1 MFYNLIQHPN
11 LTQAQHR
18 ALPHVSNTDLSNLK
32 AELIGQLRRP
42 NPDALA
48 YGSAFHAAT
57 LEPSTYARTAD
68 RCPWA
73 QLEALARHVRRHRY
87 CRDLLYRGTA
97 ELTHTAIHV
106 DTDVAVKVRP
116 DLLVVSPAGR
126 ARTLIDFKTTS
137 CPDLP
142 HFLASAEQYDYDRQ
156 AALYLDAL
164 QATRFLIIGV
174 QKRNPHQ
181 VWVYDATAAPG
192 FIEQGRRKYTA
203 LLRRYALQHQAR
215 QEQQPICQAAPA
227 ALALAA

>member
-1 MFYNLIQHPN
+1 MFFSLTQQPN

-32 AELIGQLRRP
+32 AELMGQLRRP

-48 YGSAFHAAT
+48 YGAAFHAAT
-57 LEPSTYARTAD
+57 LEPHTYARTAD

-73 QLEALARHVRRHRY
+73 QLEALARHVRRQRY

-106 DTDVAVKVRP
+106 DTGVAVKVRP

-126 ARTLIDFKTTS
+126 NRTIIDFKTTT
-137 CPDLP
+137 CQDLP

-181 VWVYDATAAPG
+181 IWVFDAFAAPG
-192 FIEQGRRKYTA
+192 FIEQGRRKYSA
-203 LLRRYALQHQAR
+203 LLRRYALPGHTQHQLR
-215 QEQQPICQAAPA
+215 PTLLAAPTPLAMA
-227 ALALAA
+227 A